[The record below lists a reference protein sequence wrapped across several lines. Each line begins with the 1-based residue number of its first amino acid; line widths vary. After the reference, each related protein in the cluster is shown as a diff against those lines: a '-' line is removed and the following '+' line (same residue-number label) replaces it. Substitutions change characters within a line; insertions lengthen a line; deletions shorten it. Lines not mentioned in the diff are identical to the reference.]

1 MKAGTMKA
9 ITTHTFSSLLAL
21 AALALPGALLAQ
33 AEKDAPRA
41 ASGPVATVN
50 GVAIPKSRADT
61 LVRMSGNQP
70 NNEQLQAAIKQ
81 RLIDWEILSQEA
93 ARSGMA
99 KTGDVQVQLDI
110 ARQQVLA
117 NVYMSEFVR
126 RNPVTDADVQSEY
139 DKARSNNGSKEYRA
153 RHILV
158 PTEEEA
164 AKLIAD
170 LKKGAKFEDL
180 ASKNSKDPGTKDRGG
195 DLDWSV
201 PANYDKAFSDAMVKL
216 DKGKLGDAPV
226 RSRFG
231 FHVIR
236 LDDVREFKFPALS
249 EVKPQIQQQ
258 LAQRKMDEH
267 LRGLRAKAK
276 VE

>member
-1 MKAGTMKA
+1 MKTVKA
-9 ITTHTFSSLLAL
+9 VCALLTL
-21 AALALPGALLAQ
+21 AAFALPGALHAQ

-50 GVAIPKSRADT
+50 GVVIPRSRADT

-93 ARSGMA
+93 ARSGLA
-99 KTGDVQVQLDI
+99 KSGDAQVQLEI

-117 NVYMSEFVR
+117 NVYMSDFMR

-139 DKARSNNGSKEYRA
+139 DKAKSTNGSREYHA

-164 AKLIAD
+164 AKLLAD
-170 LKKGAKFEDL
+170 LKKGVKFEDL
-180 ASKNSKDPGTKDRGG
+180 ASRNSKDPGTKDRGG
-195 DLDWSV
+195 DLGWSV
-201 PANYDKAFSDAMVKL
+201 PANYDKAFSDAMVRL
-216 DKGKLGDAPV
+216 DKGKLTDAPV
-226 RSRFG
+226 RTRFG

-236 LDDVREFKFPALS
+236 LDDVREFKFPGLS
-249 EVKPQIQQQ
+249 EVKPQIQQR
-258 LAQRKMDEH
+258 LAQRKMDEQ
-267 LRGLRAKAK
+267 LRSLRSKAK
-276 VE
+276 LD